1 MGLIKAG
8 MGAVGGVLGDQ
19 WKEFIYCESL
29 KPDVLVAKGR
39 KRTSSRG
46 RSSNTSSEDNII
58 SNGSTIAI
66 NDGQCMIIVENGKVV
81 EICSEPGEFVYD
93 ASTEPSLFADGLNMQ
108 SVKNVFAQI
117 GKRFTY
123 GGDPGKDQRV
133 YYFNTKEII
142 GNKYGTASPIQ
153 FRIVDQRIGLD
164 VDIPIRCFGEYSYK
178 ITNPILFY
186 TNVCSNV
193 ENEYLRSE
201 IDGQLK
207 SELLG
212 ALNVAFG
219 VMSEKGVRYSALPA
233 HAEEIGDQLNEVL
246 SKKWRDLRGIE
257 VVSFGVS
264 SVKASEEDEKYIRD
278 LQALSNPNARA
289 SFLTGATGA
298 AMQNAASNEGGAMM
312 GFMGMGMAGMQGAN
326 MMNGI
331 NQQMGYPPQGGYPGG
346 PQGYPPQGGNMMNGI
361 NQQMGYPPQGGYPG
375 APQGYPQQGGYPGAP
390 QGMAGA
396 APAAPAGW
404 TCSCGQSGNTGK
416 FCAGCGKPK
425 EEPKA
430 GWTCS
435 CGHAGNTGKFCAE
448 CGKPQQAA
456 EPQGWTC
463 SCGTVN
469 QGKFCAN
476 CGSKKPADA
485 PLYKCDKCG
494 WVPPDPK
501 NPPKFCPECGDL
513 FDERDIQ

>member
-39 KRTSSRG
+39 KRTSSQG
-46 RSSNTSSEDNII
+46 RSSNTSAEDNII

-66 NDGQCMIIVENGKVV
+66 NDGQCMIIVESGKVV

-93 ASTEPSLFADGLNMQ
+93 TSTEPSLFADGLNMQ

-123 GGDPGKDQRV
+123 GGDPSKDQRV

-142 GNKYGTASPIQ
+142 GNKYGTASPIP
-153 FRIVDQRIGLD
+153 FRVVDQRIGLD
-164 VDIPIRCFGEYSYK
+164 MDIAIRCFGEYSYK

-186 TNVCSNV
+186 TNVCGNV
-193 ENEYLRSE
+193 ESEYLRSE

-207 SELLG
+207 SELLTG
-212 ALNVAFG
+212 LNKAFG
-219 VMSEKGVRYSALPA
+219 VMSEKGVRYSALPG
-233 HAEEIGDQLNEVL
+233 HAEEIGDELNEVL
-246 SKKWRDLRGIE
+246 SKKWRDLRGVE
-257 VVSFGVS
+257 VISFGVS

-289 SFLTGATGA
+289 AFMTGATGA
-298 AMQNAASNEGGAMM
+298 AMQTAAGNEGGAMM
-312 GFMGMGMAGMQGAN
+312 GFMGMGLAGAQGGN
-326 MMNGI
+326 MMNAI
-331 NQQMGYPPQGGYPGG
+331 NQQMAYPPQGGYPGGPGGYPPQGGYPGG
-346 PQGYPPQGGNMMNGI
+346 PQGYPPQGG
-361 NQQMGYPPQGGYPG
+361 
-375 APQGYPQQGGYPGAP
+375 YPQQGGPQGYAPQGAP

-396 APAAPAGW
+396 APAGW
-404 TCSCGQSGNTGK
+404 TCSCGQGGNTGK

-476 CGSKKPADA
+476 CGAKKPADA

-513 FDERDIQ
+513 FDEKDVQ

>member
-29 KPDVLVAKGR
+29 KPDVLVAKGM
-39 KRTSSRG
+39 KRVSSRG
-46 RSSNTSSEDNII
+46 RSSNTSAEDNII

-257 VVSFGVS
+257 VISFGVS

-331 NQQMGYPPQGGYPGG
+331 NQQMGYPPQGGYPG
-346 PQGYPPQGGNMMNGI
+346 QGGPMAG
-361 NQQMGYPPQGGYPG
+361 G
-375 APQGYPQQGGYPGAP
+375 APQAP
-390 QGMAGA
+390 QAAA
-396 APAAPAGW
+396 APAAPAAPAAAEGW
-404 TCSCGQSGNTGK
+404 TCACGAVNKGK
-416 FCAGCGKPK
+416 FC
-425 EEPKA
+425 
-430 GWTCS
+430 S
-435 CGHAGNTGKFCAE
+435 E
-448 CGKPQQAA
+448 CGQPKPAA
-456 EPQGWTC
+456 EWTC

-469 QGKFCAN
+469 KGKFCSN
-476 CGSKKPADA
+476 CGSKRP
-485 PLYKCDKCG
+485 
-494 WVPPDPK
+494 
-501 NPPKFCPECGDL
+501 
-513 FDERDIQ
+513 

>member
-164 VDIPIRCFGEYSYK
+164 MDIPIRCFGEYSYK

-201 IDGQLK
+201 IDGQL
-207 SELLG
+207 
-212 ALNVAFG
+212 
-219 VMSEKGVRYSALPA
+219 
-233 HAEEIGDQLNEVL
+233 
-246 SKKWRDLRGIE
+246 
-257 VVSFGVS
+257 
-264 SVKASEEDEKYIRD
+264 
-278 LQALSNPNARA
+278 
-289 SFLTGATGA
+289 
-298 AMQNAASNEGGAMM
+298 
-312 GFMGMGMAGMQGAN
+312 
-326 MMNGI
+326 
-331 NQQMGYPPQGGYPGG
+331 
-346 PQGYPPQGGNMMNGI
+346 
-361 NQQMGYPPQGGYPG
+361 
-375 APQGYPQQGGYPGAP
+375 
-390 QGMAGA
+390 
-396 APAAPAGW
+396 
-404 TCSCGQSGNTGK
+404 
-416 FCAGCGKPK
+416 
-425 EEPKA
+425 
-430 GWTCS
+430 
-435 CGHAGNTGKFCAE
+435 
-448 CGKPQQAA
+448 
-456 EPQGWTC
+456 
-463 SCGTVN
+463 
-469 QGKFCAN
+469 
-476 CGSKKPADA
+476 
-485 PLYKCDKCG
+485 
-494 WVPPDPK
+494 
-501 NPPKFCPECGDL
+501 
-513 FDERDIQ
+513 

>member
-298 AMQNAASNEGGAMM
+298 SMQKAASNEGGAMM

-346 PQGYPPQGGNMMNGI
+346 PQGYP
-361 NQQMGYPPQGGYPG
+361 
-375 APQGYPQQGGYPGAP
+375 QQGGYPGAP

-416 FCAGCGKPK
+416 FCGACGKPK

>member
-8 MGAVGGVLGDQ
+8 MGAIGGVLGDQ

-29 KPDVLVAKGR
+29 KPDVLVSKGQ
-39 KRTSSRG
+39 KRVSSRG
-46 RSSNTSSEDNII
+46 RSSNTSAEDNII
-58 SNGSTIAI
+58 SNGSTIAV
-66 NDGQCMIIVENGKVV
+66 NDGQCMIIVESGKVV
-81 EICSEPGEFVYD
+81 DICAEPGEYVYD
-93 ASTEPSLFADGLNMQ
+93 KSTEPSLFADGLNMQ

-186 TNVCSNV
+186 PNVCSNV

-298 AMQNAASNEGGAMM
+298 AMQTAAANEGGAMI

-346 PQGYPPQGGNMMNGI
+346 PQGYPPQGG
-361 NQQMGYPPQGGYPG
+361 YAG
-375 APQGYPQQGGYPGAP
+375 APQGYPQQAAP
-390 QGMAGA
+390 Q
-396 APAAPAGW
+396 APAASAGW
-404 TCSCGQSGNTGK
+404 TC
-416 FCAGCGKPK
+416 A
-425 EEPKA
+425 
-430 GWTCS
+430 
-435 CGHAGNTGKFCAE
+435 
-448 CGKPQQAA
+448 
-456 EPQGWTC
+456 
-463 SCGTVN
+463 CGTVN
-469 QGKFCAN
+469 QGKFCGN
-476 CGSKKPADA
+476 CGQPKPEPKPQNGWTCSCGHSGNTGKFCSECGQPQPASPAGWTCSCGAVNQGKFCSNCGAKKPADA

-501 NPPKFCPECGDL
+501 NPPKFCPECGDI

>member
-298 AMQNAASNEGGAMM
+298 AMQTAAANEGGAMM

-331 NQQMGYPPQGGYPGG
+331 NQQMGYPPQGGYPG
-346 PQGYPPQGGNMMNGI
+346 
-361 NQQMGYPPQGGYPG
+361 
-375 APQGYPQQGGYPGAP
+375 AP

-416 FCAGCGKPK
+416 FCGACGKPK

>member
-29 KPDVLVAKGR
+29 KPDVLVAKGM
-39 KRTSSRG
+39 KRVSSRG
-46 RSSNTSSEDNII
+46 RSSNTSAEDNII
-58 SNGSTIAI
+58 SNGSTIAV
-66 NDGQCMIIVENGKVV
+66 NDGQCMIIVESGKVV

-257 VVSFGVS
+257 VISFGVS

-331 NQQMGYPPQGGYPGG
+331 NQQMGYPPQGGYPG
-346 PQGYPPQGGNMMNGI
+346 
-361 NQQMGYPPQGGYPG
+361 

-390 QGMAGA
+390 QGMAVG
-396 APAAPAGW
+396 AAPAGW
-404 TCSCGQSGNTGK
+404 TCSCGQS
-416 FCAGCGKPK
+416 
-425 EEPKA
+425 
-430 GWTCS
+430 
-435 CGHAGNTGKFCAE
+435 GNTGKFCAE

>member
-29 KPDVLVAKGR
+29 KPDVLVAKGM

-331 NQQMGYPPQGGYPGG
+331 NQQMGYPPQGGYPG
-346 PQGYPPQGGNMMNGI
+346 
-361 NQQMGYPPQGGYPG
+361 

-416 FCAGCGKPK
+416 FCGACGKPK

-456 EPQGWTC
+456 APAGWTC

>member
-298 AMQNAASNEGGAMM
+298 AMQTAAANEGGAMI

-346 PQGYPPQGGNMMNGI
+346 PQGYPPQGG
-361 NQQMGYPPQGGYPG
+361 YAG
-375 APQGYPQQGGYPGAP
+375 APQGYPQQAAP
-390 QGMAGA
+390 Q
-396 APAAPAGW
+396 APAASAGW
-404 TCSCGQSGNTGK
+404 TC
-416 FCAGCGKPK
+416 A
-425 EEPKA
+425 
-430 GWTCS
+430 
-435 CGHAGNTGKFCAE
+435 
-448 CGKPQQAA
+448 
-456 EPQGWTC
+456 
-463 SCGTVN
+463 CGTVN
-469 QGKFCAN
+469 QGKFCGN
-476 CGSKKPADA
+476 CGQPKPEPKPQNGWTCSCGHSGNTGKFCSECGQPQPASPAGWTCSCGAVNQGKFCSNCGAKKPADA

-501 NPPKFCPECGDL
+501 NPPKFCPECGDI

>member
-29 KPDVLVAKGR
+29 KPDVLVAKGM

-264 SVKASEEDEKYIRD
+264 SVKASEEDERYIRD

-298 AMQNAASNEGGAMM
+298 AMQTAAANEGGAMM
-312 GFMGMGMAGMQGAN
+312 GFMGMGMAGMQGA
-326 MMNGI
+326 
-331 NQQMGYPPQGGYPGG
+331 
-346 PQGYPPQGGNMMNGI
+346 NMMNGI

-416 FCAGCGKPK
+416 FCGACGKPK

-456 EPQGWTC
+456 APAGWTC

-513 FDERDIQ
+513 FDERDIK

>member
-298 AMQNAASNEGGAMM
+298 AMQTAAANEGGAMM
-312 GFMGMGMAGMQGAN
+312 GFMGMGMAGMQGA
-326 MMNGI
+326 
-331 NQQMGYPPQGGYPGG
+331 
-346 PQGYPPQGGNMMNGI
+346 NMMNGI

-456 EPQGWTC
+456 APAGWTC

-485 PLYKCDKCG
+485 PIYKCDKCG

-501 NPPKFCPECGDL
+501 NPPRFCPECGDL

>member
-39 KRTSSRG
+39 KRTSSQG
-46 RSSNTSSEDNII
+46 RSSNTSAEDNII

-66 NDGQCMIIVENGKVV
+66 NDGQCMIIVESGKVV

-93 ASTEPSLFADGLNMQ
+93 TSTEPSLFADGLNMQ

-142 GNKYGTASPIQ
+142 GNKYGTASPIP
-153 FRIVDQRIGLD
+153 FRVVDQRIGLD
-164 VDIPIRCFGEYSYK
+164 MDIAIRCFGEYSYK

-186 TNVCSNV
+186 TNVCGNV
-193 ENEYLRSE
+193 ESEYLRSE

-207 SELLG
+207 SELLTG
-212 ALNVAFG
+212 LNKAFG
-219 VMSEKGVRYSALPA
+219 VMSEKGVRYSALPG
-233 HAEEIGDQLNEVL
+233 HAEEIGDELNEVL
-246 SKKWRDLRGIE
+246 SKKWRDLRGVEII
-257 VVSFGVS
+257 SFGVS

-289 SFLTGATGA
+289 AFMTGATGA

-312 GFMGMGMAGMQGAN
+312 GFMGMGLAGAQGGN
-326 MMNGI
+326 MMNAI
-331 NQQMGYPPQGGYPGG
+331 NQQMAYPPQGGYPGG
-346 PQGYPPQGGNMMNGI
+346 PGGYPP
-361 NQQMGYPPQGGYPG
+361 
-375 APQGYPQQGGYPGAP
+375 QGGYPGAP

-476 CGSKKPADA
+476 CGAKKPADA

>member
-29 KPDVLVAKGR
+29 KTDVLVAKGM
-39 KRTSSRG
+39 KRVSSRG
-46 RSSNTSSEDNII
+46 RSSNTTAEDNII
-58 SNGSTIAI
+58 SNGSTIAV
-66 NDGQCMIIVENGKVV
+66 NDGQCMIIVESGKVV
-81 EICSEPGEFVYD
+81 DICAEPGEYIYD
-93 ASTEPSLFADGLNMQ
+93 KSTEPSLFAEGLNMD
-108 SVKNVFAQI
+108 SIKRVFSQI

-257 VVSFGVS
+257 VISFGVS

-331 NQQMGYPPQGGYPGG
+331 NQQMGYPPQGGYPG
-346 PQGYPPQGGNMMNGI
+346 QGGPMAG
-361 NQQMGYPPQGGYPG
+361 G
-375 APQGYPQQGGYPGAP
+375 APQAP
-390 QGMAGA
+390 QAAA
-396 APAAPAGW
+396 APAAPAAPAAAEGW
-404 TCSCGQSGNTGK
+404 TCACGAVNKGKFCSECGQPKPEPKIDNSWTCCCGTVNTGK
-416 FCAGCGKPK
+416 FC
-425 EEPKA
+425 
-430 GWTCS
+430 S
-435 CGHAGNTGKFCAE
+435 E
-448 CGKPQQAA
+448 CGQPKPAA
-456 EPQGWTC
+456 EWTC

-469 QGKFCAN
+469 KGKFCSN
-476 CGSKKPADA
+476 CGSKRP
-485 PLYKCDKCG
+485 
-494 WVPPDPK
+494 
-501 NPPKFCPECGDL
+501 
-513 FDERDIQ
+513 

>member
-257 VVSFGVS
+257 VISFGVS

-346 PQGYPPQGGNMMNGI
+346 PQGYPPQGG
-361 NQQMGYPPQGGYPG
+361 YAS
-375 APQGYPQQGGYPGAP
+375 APQQPAP
-390 QGMAGA
+390 Q
-396 APAAPAGW
+396 APAAGW
-404 TCSCGQSGNTGK
+404 TC
-416 FCAGCGKPK
+416 A
-425 EEPKA
+425 
-430 GWTCS
+430 
-435 CGHAGNTGKFCAE
+435 
-448 CGKPQQAA
+448 
-456 EPQGWTC
+456 
-463 SCGTVN
+463 CGTVN
-469 QGKFCAN
+469 QGKFCGN
-476 CGSKKPADA
+476 CGQPKPEPKPQNGWTCSCGHSGNTGKFCSECGQPQPASPAGWTCSCGAVNQGKFCSNCGAKKPTDA

-501 NPPKFCPECGDL
+501 NPPKFCPECGDI

>member
-8 MGAVGGVLGDQ
+8 MGAIGGVLGDQ

-29 KPDVLVAKGR
+29 KPDVLVSKGQ
-39 KRTSSRG
+39 KRVSSRG
-46 RSSNTSSEDNII
+46 RSSNTSAEDNII
-58 SNGSTIAI
+58 SNGSTIAV
-66 NDGQCMIIVENGKVV
+66 NDGQCMIIVESGKVV
-81 EICSEPGEFVYD
+81 DICAEPGEYVYD
-93 ASTEPSLFADGLNMQ
+93 KSTEPSLFADGLNMQ

-257 VVSFGVS
+257 VISFGVS

-298 AMQNAASNEGGAMM
+298 AMQTAAANEGGAMM
-312 GFMGMGMAGMQGAN
+312 GFMGMGMAGAQGGN
-326 MMNGI
+326 MMNAI
-331 NQQMGYPPQGGYPGG
+331 NQQMAYPGGYPNG
-346 PQGYPPQGGNMMNGI
+346 PQGYPPQGGYPNGP
-361 NQQMGYPPQGGYPG
+361 QGYPSQGGYAG
-375 APQGYPQQGGYPGAP
+375 APQGYSQQAAP
-390 QGMAGA
+390 Q
-396 APAAPAGW
+396 APAASAGW
-404 TCSCGQSGNTGK
+404 TCACGAVNQGKFCSECGQPKPEPKAEAGWTCACGHSGNTGK
-416 FCAGCGKPK
+416 FC
-425 EEPKA
+425 
-430 GWTCS
+430 S
-435 CGHAGNTGKFCAE
+435 E
-448 CGKPQQAA
+448 CGQPKPAA
-456 EPQGWTC
+456 EWNC

-469 QGKFCAN
+469 KGKFCSN
-476 CGSKKPADA
+476 CGSKRP
-485 PLYKCDKCG
+485 
-494 WVPPDPK
+494 
-501 NPPKFCPECGDL
+501 
-513 FDERDIQ
+513 

>member
-298 AMQNAASNEGGAMM
+298 AMQTAAGNEGGAMM

-331 NQQMGYPPQGGYPGG
+331 NQQMGYPPQGGYA
-346 PQGYPPQGGNMMNGI
+346 
-361 NQQMGYPPQGGYPG
+361 G

-404 TCSCGQSGNTGK
+404 TCSCAQSGNTGK
-416 FCAGCGKPK
+416 FCGACGKPK

>member
-298 AMQNAASNEGGAMM
+298 AMQTAAANEGGAMM
-312 GFMGMGMAGMQGAN
+312 GFMGMGMAGMQGA
-326 MMNGI
+326 
-331 NQQMGYPPQGGYPGG
+331 
-346 PQGYPPQGGNMMNGI
+346 NMMNGI

-396 APAAPAGW
+396 APAAPTGW

-416 FCAGCGKPK
+416 FCGACGKPK

>member
-29 KPDVLVAKGR
+29 KPDVLVAKGM

-298 AMQNAASNEGGAMM
+298 AMQTAAANEGGAMM
-312 GFMGMGMAGMQGAN
+312 GFMGMGMAGMQGA
-326 MMNGI
+326 
-331 NQQMGYPPQGGYPGG
+331 
-346 PQGYPPQGGNMMNGI
+346 NMMNGI

-396 APAAPAGW
+396 APAAPTGW
-404 TCSCGQSGNTGK
+404 TCSCGQS
-416 FCAGCGKPK
+416 
-425 EEPKA
+425 
-430 GWTCS
+430 
-435 CGHAGNTGKFCAE
+435 GNTGKFCAE

>member
-298 AMQNAASNEGGAMM
+298 AMQTAAANEGGAMM

-375 APQGYPQQGGYPGAP
+375 ALQGYPQQGGYPGAP

-404 TCSCGQSGNTGK
+404 TCSCGAVNQGKFCSECGQPKPEPKAEAGWTCACGHSGNTGK
-416 FCAGCGKPK
+416 FC
-425 EEPKA
+425 
-430 GWTCS
+430 S
-435 CGHAGNTGKFCAE
+435 E
-448 CGKPQQAA
+448 CGQPKPAA
-456 EPQGWTC
+456 EWTC

-469 QGKFCAN
+469 KGKFCSN
-476 CGSKKPADA
+476 CGSKRP
-485 PLYKCDKCG
+485 
-494 WVPPDPK
+494 
-501 NPPKFCPECGDL
+501 
-513 FDERDIQ
+513 

>member
-298 AMQNAASNEGGAMM
+298 AMQTAAANEGGAMM

-346 PQGYPPQGGNMMNGI
+346 PQGYPPQGG
-361 NQQMGYPPQGGYPG
+361 YAS
-375 APQGYPQQGGYPGAP
+375 APQQPAP
-390 QGMAGA
+390 Q
-396 APAAPAGW
+396 APAAGW
-404 TCSCGQSGNTGK
+404 TC
-416 FCAGCGKPK
+416 A
-425 EEPKA
+425 
-430 GWTCS
+430 
-435 CGHAGNTGKFCAE
+435 
-448 CGKPQQAA
+448 
-456 EPQGWTC
+456 
-463 SCGTVN
+463 CGTVN
-469 QGKFCAN
+469 QGKFCGN
-476 CGSKKPADA
+476 CGQPKPEPKPQNGWTCSCGHSGNTGKFCSECGQPQPASPAGWTCSCGAVNQGKFCSNCGAKKPTDA

-501 NPPKFCPECGDL
+501 NPPKFCPECGDI

>member
-29 KPDVLVAKGR
+29 KPDVLVTKGR

-58 SNGSTIAI
+58 SNGSTIAV

-312 GFMGMGMAGMQGAN
+312 GFMGMGMAGMQGAS

-361 NQQMGYPPQGGYPG
+361 NQQMGYPPQGGYAG
-375 APQGYPQQGGYPGAP
+375 ASQGYPQQAVP
-390 QGMAGA
+390 Q

-404 TCSCGQSGNTGK
+404 TCACGAVNQGKFCSECGQPKPEPKAEAGWTCACGHSGNTGK
-416 FCAGCGKPK
+416 FC
-425 EEPKA
+425 
-430 GWTCS
+430 S
-435 CGHAGNTGKFCAE
+435 E
-448 CGKPQQAA
+448 CGQPKPAA
-456 EPQGWTC
+456 EWTC

-469 QGKFCAN
+469 KGKFCSN
-476 CGSKKPADA
+476 CGSKRP
-485 PLYKCDKCG
+485 
-494 WVPPDPK
+494 
-501 NPPKFCPECGDL
+501 
-513 FDERDIQ
+513 